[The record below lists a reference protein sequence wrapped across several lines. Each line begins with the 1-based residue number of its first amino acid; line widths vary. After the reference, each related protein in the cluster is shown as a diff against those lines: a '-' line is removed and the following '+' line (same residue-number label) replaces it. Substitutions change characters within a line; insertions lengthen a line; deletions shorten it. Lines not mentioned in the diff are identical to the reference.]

1 MKLGAMNN
9 PGRSVTKEIKLFGDM
24 GFDFVDLAIEGPRA
38 GPEKLAEE
46 EREIRD
52 LLSTY
57 DMFAVAHVPWFF
69 DIGHPYEAVQE
80 AFLKEAR
87 KVIKVAA
94 KFEIEKIGLHILKPK
109 GLFGD
114 KLGRNIKGIKEIV
127 KEARDHGT
135 VICVENVNLSTFG
148 IEDFRRI
155 FNEVPEAKFLYD
167 IGHANLGI
175 REEDEIFLFL
185 RNFKDK
191 LIHVHAHDNLGGTE
205 VADDLHLP
213 IGVGNI
219 DWKKMVNYIKK
230 VYHGTITLEIHAH
243 DRDYLRISKEKFLR
257 LWK

>member
-9 PGRSVTKEIKLFGDM
+9 PRRSVTKEIKLFGDM

-38 GPEKLAEE
+38 GPEKLAEG

-69 DIGHPYEAVQE
+69 DIGHPYPVVQE

-114 KLGRNIKGIKEIV
+114 KLGHNIKGIREIV
-127 KEARDHGT
+127 KEARDYGA
-135 VICVENVNLSTFG
+135 VICVENLNLSTFG
-148 IEDFRRI
+148 IGDFRRI

-205 VADDLHLP
+205 VAGDLHLP

-219 DWKKMVNYIKK
+219 DWKKMVKDIKK
-230 VYHGTITLEIHAH
+230 VYHGTITLEIHAQ
-243 DRDYLRISKEKFLR
+243 DRDYLGISREKFLR
-257 LWK
+257 LLK

>member
-9 PGRSVTKEIKLFGDM
+9 PQRSVIKEIKLFGDM

-46 EREIRD
+46 EKKIKE

-69 DIGHPYEAVQE
+69 DIGHPYGGVQD
-80 AFLKEAR
+80 AFLEEAR

-94 KFEIEKIGLHILKPK
+94 TFEIEKIGLHILKPK

-114 KLGRNIKGIKEIV
+114 KMGRNIEGIKEIV
-127 KEARDHGT
+127 KAAGDYGA
-135 VICVENVNLSTFG
+135 VICVENLDLSTFG

-155 FNEVPEAKFLYD
+155 FSEVPEAKLLYD

-175 REEDEIFLFL
+175 REDDEIFLFL
-185 RNFKDK
+185 KNFKDK
-191 LIHVHAHDNLGGTE
+191 LSHIHAHDNLGGIGVT
-205 VADDLHLP
+205 DDLHLP

-219 DWKKMVNYIKK
+219 NWKKMVKDLKK
-230 VYHGTITLEIHAH
+230 VYQGTITLEIHAR
-243 DRDYLRISKEKFLR
+243 DRDYLRISREKFLK

>member
-9 PGRSVTKEIKLFGDM
+9 PQRSVTKEIKLFGDM

-38 GPEKLAEE
+38 GPEKLAEKE
-46 EREIRD
+46 KKIKD

-69 DIGHPYEAVQE
+69 DIGHPYGGVQE
-80 AFLKEAR
+80 AFLEEAR

-109 GLFGD
+109 GLFRD
-114 KLGRNIKGIKEIV
+114 KLGHNIEGIKEIV
-127 KEARDHGT
+127 KEAADYGT
-135 VICVENVNLSTFG
+135 VICVENLDLSTFD

-155 FNEVPEAKFLYD
+155 FNEVPEAKLLYD

-175 REEDEIFLFL
+175 RGEDEIFLFL
-185 RNFKDK
+185 KNFKDK
-191 LIHVHAHDNLGGTE
+191 LIHVHAHDNLGGMGA
-205 VADDLHLP
+205 ADDLHLP

-219 DWKKMVNYIKK
+219 NWKKMVKDLKK
-230 VYHGTITLEIHAH
+230 VYHSTITLEIHAQ
-243 DRDYLRISKEKFLR
+243 DRDYLSISREKFLK
-257 LWK
+257 LCK

>member
-9 PGRSVTKEIKLFGDM
+9 PEKIVTKEIKLFGDM
-24 GFDFVDLAIEGPRA
+24 EFDFVDLAIEGPRA

-80 AFLKEAR
+80 AFLKEAH

-109 GLFGD
+109 GLFED
-114 KLGRNIKGIKEIV
+114 KLGLNIKGIKEIV
-127 KEARDHGT
+127 RKAENYGIA
-135 VICVENVNLSTFG
+135 ICIENLDFSTFS
-148 IEDFRRI
+148 IDDFRQI
-155 FNEVPEAKFLYD
+155 FKEVPEAKFLYD

-175 REEDEIFLFL
+175 REEGEIFLFL

-191 LIHVHAHDNLGGTE
+191 LIHIHAHDNLGGTE
-205 VADDLHLP
+205 VAGDLHLP

-219 DWKKMVNYIKK
+219 DWKKMVNNIKK
-230 VYHGTITLEIHAH
+230 VYHGTITLEIHAR
-243 DRDYLRISKEKFLR
+243 DRDYLRISREKFLR
-257 LWK
+257 IWK